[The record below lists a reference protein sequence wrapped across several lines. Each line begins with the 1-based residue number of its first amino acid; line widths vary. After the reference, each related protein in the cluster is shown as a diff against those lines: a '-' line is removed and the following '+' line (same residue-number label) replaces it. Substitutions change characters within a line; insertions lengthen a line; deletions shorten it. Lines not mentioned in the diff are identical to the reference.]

1 MSDETTGGATRA
13 ATARLVDVPGQV
25 GRTTASL
32 LAALAARLAM
42 LYVVS
47 GADAIGSL
55 TAGFAALGRRVAAT
69 TEGARLLEAIEAGR
83 PGMNGERLW
92 STLRIGEWA
101 SSMPPSPVLDQL
113 HNDLALLLANDLE
126 DALELPPLPPE
137 PNGPGAEA
145 QASADGASFAH
156 CALGMWAFGRELAEA
171 VEAIAAPTLSPANRV
186 LPAPAA
192 PASGEAAGSSVL
204 R

>member
-1 MSDETTGGATRA
+1 MSDETTSGADRP
-13 ATARLVDVPGQV
+13 ATVRLVDVPGQA

-32 LAALAARLAM
+32 LAALTARLAT

-47 GADAIGSL
+47 GADVIGSV
-55 TAGFAALGRRVAAT
+55 TAGFAALGRRVAETAA
-69 TEGARLLEAIEAGR
+69 GARLLEAIEAGR

-137 PNGPGAEA
+137 PNGPSIDA
-145 QASADGASFAH
+145 QSSAGSASFAY
-156 CALGMWAFGRELAEA
+156 CALGMWAFGSELAEA
-171 VEAIAAPTLSPANRV
+171 VEAIAAPTLPPANRV
-186 LPAPAA
+186 VPARAA
-192 PASGEAAGSSVL
+192 PASGEAGGGSVL